1 MVLVG
6 QSLKLCQNAT
16 YPRCHPDLNNLE
28 RDKTQAER
36 LNHLLTPEAF
46 EVDASPNP
54 SLRPEAS
61 TSLW

>member
-36 LNHLLTPEAF
+36 LNHLLTPKAF